1 MAHAILEK
9 DSTISFPHFTL
20 LKASAGSGKTYSL
33 AERFVQFLLS
43 GHIPQNRLRNIL
55 AITFSNNAAK
65 EMKERILSWLKDLY
79 FNDPEK
85 IEEISKI
92 VSLRR
97 EHLAEKAGAKIDD
110 ILRNYTEFQVK
121 TIDSF
126 MTSIYKASAI
136 NLGYSP
142 DFDIAL
148 APEKIMAYAFNRF
161 LRGVWQ
167 ETPEAAFLEK
177 LLGIILESRGG
188 ESAYLW
194 DPSEDF
200 LRETV
205 ELYDRLSSIVKDAK
219 IVDAENGIESLKNE
233 IRETAESLMGS
244 IETSSLT
251 KSKGS
256 SFYNILETIRNNDF
270 PDLVDKGLSNPPV
283 IKPKKE
289 DELTRYEKISEVW
302 NLLGNQ
308 IRKYVEL
315 YSMTYYGPYLRTYD
329 AFKDILEEVKK
340 REGTIFIHDINKKL
354 SDYLNHEIVPD
365 VYFRI
370 GETIYHY
377 LIDEFQD
384 TSPIQWANLFPLIEN
399 SLSQGGSL
407 FAVGDT
413 KQAIYGFRNAD
424 YGIMKGFESNNPFP
438 SALHRVKELEINY
451 RSLEGVVD
459 FSKAFF
465 KKVVANHD
473 KYREAARR
481 SGLVDY
487 EQRVKKDHR
496 GSGVAEVIR
505 CEKREDGSAEKEK
518 IQDLIKSL
526 IQRGYAYSDIA
537 ILGYRNEDVVN
548 ITTWLNEVDIPF
560 ISYSSLDIRTRKL
573 TAEIVALL
581 TFLDSP
587 PDDLSF
593 AGFVLGEIFR
603 KVLEGDEK
611 VELKRLHEFL
621 FKNRKIPPLYKAFR
635 EEFPALWE
643 TYFGD
648 LFKSTGYL
656 PLYDLVNEIYRIYR
670 VFEHFREEEATLI
683 KILEVIKNFEGEGRN
698 NPADFLKY
706 ASGEESGESDWTVD
720 VPAGINAVK
729 VMTIHKA
736 KGLGFP
742 VAIVL
747 LYEEMPRGFKYILDE
762 EADGVHL
769 FKVNQQIMKASPFLQ
784 KKYEEER
791 GKDLVNR
798 LNTLYVGF
806 TRAEDELYVV
816 GVQGRNHQPF
826 DGLRVDTERGIF
838 PGPKGRGKAP
848 PKYQFPMDL
857 LKEMNSKTGWEIG
870 PRTRSPETTQER
882 MELYHPPDPIRF
894 PFAPLESPAM
904 NGGDD
909 ISIAHTKGP
918 VRAPAFLTGFA
929 AVEELNLEEKLRG
942 EFVHRVLFFVDR
954 VDESTESELE
964 RIIRRVNDEL
974 NTDYP
979 LEPMKRDLLEFL
991 NHEEVS
997 PYFQVLPGRTIQR
1010 EQEFSDSR
1018 GNLFRM
1024 DRVIFEEDQISV
1036 VDYKTGTDKETGKKS
1051 ISQLKS
1057 YIRILKEIYPGKKVE
1072 GVLAYVDLREIK
1084 KV

>member
-1 MAHAILEK
+1 MAHAVLEK
-9 DSTISFPHFTL
+9 DSTLSLPHVTL

-43 GHIPQNRLRNIL
+43 NHIPQNHLRSIL

-79 FNDPEK
+79 FKDPQK
-85 IEEISKI
+85 IDEISEI
-92 VSLRR
+92 VSLKK

-110 ILRNYTEFQVK
+110 ILKNYTEFQVR

-142 DFDIAL
+142 DFDMVI
-148 APEKIMAYAFNRF
+148 APERIMAYAFNRF
-161 LRGVWQ
+161 LRGVRAK
-167 ETPEAAFLEK
+167 TPEAEFLEK
-177 LLGIILESRGG
+177 LLEIILENRGG

-194 DPSEDF
+194 DPSGDF
-200 LRETV
+200 LEETV
-205 ELYDRLSSIVKDAK
+205 ELYRQLSGIVKEAK
-219 IVDAENGIESLKNE
+219 MVEAEEGIESMKDE
-233 IRETAESLMGS
+233 IRERAESLDGL
-244 IETSSLT
+244 IEKSGLI

-256 SFYNILETIRNNDF
+256 SFFKILELVRNNAF
-270 PDLVDKGLSNPPV
+270 PDLVDKGLANVPV
-283 IKPKKE
+283 LKPRKE
-289 DELTRYEKISEVW
+289 EEMTRFERISEMW
-302 NLLGNQ
+302 DFLGSR

-315 YSMTYYGPYLRTYD
+315 YATTYYSPYLRTYE

-354 SDYLNHEIVPD
+354 SDYLDHEIVPD

-424 YGIMKGFESNNPFP
+424 YGIMKGLESSNPFP
-438 SALHRVKELEINY
+438 SAHQSVKELEINF

-459 FSKAFF
+459 FSKALF
-465 KKVVANHD
+465 KKVIADHD
-473 KYREAARR
+473 KYREPASR
-481 SGLVDY
+481 SGLIDY
-487 EQRVKKDHR
+487 EQKVKEDHK
-496 GSGVAEVIR
+496 GSGYAEVIR
-505 CEKREDGSAEKEK
+505 CEKKEDEPAEKGK
-518 IQDLIKSL
+518 IQDLIKDL
-526 IQRGYAYSDIA
+526 IQRGYPYSDIA
-537 ILGYRNEDVVN
+537 ILAYRNEDVVN
-548 ITTWLNEVDIPF
+548 VTTWLNEVNVPF

-603 KVLEGDEK
+603 KALEKKEK
-611 VELKRLHEFL
+611 SIELKTLHRF
-621 FKNRKIPPLYKAFR
+621 FFRNRKKAPLYKTFQ
-635 EEFPALWE
+635 EEFPELWE
-643 TYFGD
+643 TYFET

-656 PLYDLVNEIYRIYR
+656 PLYDLVNEIYCIYK
-670 VFEHFREEEATLI
+670 VFDHFREEEATLI

-698 NPADFLKY
+698 NPGDFLKY
-706 ASGEESGESDWTVD
+706 ASGEEAGESDWTMD

-742 VAIVL
+742 VTIVL
-747 LYEEMPRGFKYILDE
+747 LYEEISRGFKYILDE
-762 EADGVHL
+762 EASGVCL
-769 FKVNQQIMKASPFLQ
+769 LKINQQIMKASPLLQ

-791 GKDLVNR
+791 LKDLVNK

-806 TRAEDELYVV
+806 TRAGDELYVV
-816 GVQGRNHQPF
+816 AVQG
-826 DGLRVDTERGIF
+826 
-838 PGPKGRGKAP
+838 GRD
-848 PKYQFPMDL
+848 QFPIDL
-857 LKEMNSKTGWEIG
+857 LKKMDSQTGWKNL
-870 PRTRSPETTQER
+870 PRIRSPETNRER
-882 MELYHPPDPIRF
+882 MELYYPRAPIQF
-894 PFAPLESPAM
+894 PFAAL
-904 NGGDD
+904 
-909 ISIAHTKGP
+909 
-918 VRAPAFLTGFA
+918 
-929 AVEELNLEEKLRG
+929 EELNLEERRRG
-942 EFVHRVLFFVDR
+942 EFIHRVLYFVEGL
-954 VDESTESELE
+954 DENTESELD
-964 RIIRRVNDEL
+964 RIIKRVNDEL
-974 NTDYP
+974 KTDYP
-979 LEPMKRDLLEFL
+979 LEAMKKSLLEFL
-991 NHEEVS
+991 GHNEVS
-997 PYFQVLPGRTIQR
+997 PYFRAIPGRVVKK
-1010 EQEFSDSR
+1010 EQEFSDPR

-1024 DRVIFEEDQISV
+1024 DRVIFEGDQISV
-1036 VDYKTGTDKETGKKS
+1036 IDYKTGTDKEAEREY
-1051 ISQLKS
+1051 ISQVKN
-1057 YIRILKEIYPGKKVE
+1057 YIRILKEIYPGKKMD
-1072 GVLAYVDLREIK
+1072 GVIAYVDLKEVR
-1084 KV
+1084 KVY